1 MIGAGRDR
9 ERLVKLAGMFGSDHA
24 GERANAAALA
34 DELVR
39 RLGWRWP
46 DVILPSLAG
55 PDRRRDIENVQ
66 DAIKFALKFEDELTR
81 WEVNFL
87 STLGRQLSPASVK
100 QIAVLHGV
108 VEKVRRAEARTA

>member
-1 MIGAGRDR
+1 VCPLDR

-39 RLGWRWP
+39 QADLRWP
-46 DVILPSLAG
+46 GVILPALTG
-55 PDRRRDIENVQ
+55 PTRRREMESVG
-66 DAIKFALKFEDELTR
+66 DAIAFALDFKEALTE

-87 STLGRQLSPASVK
+87 STLGRQRSPASVK
-100 QIAVLHGV
+100 QIAILNGI
-108 VEKVRRAEARTA
+108 VETLRRAEARAA